1 MSTVFVST
9 PNIVHEANCP
19 NKTKTLNEA
28 ESKSRVTVCG
38 VKSCPRL
45 RICPRKLK
53 KSLSSFFLNIFSHL
67 QKKFALSRDTLLS
80 LGSGLSAVEKLFR
93 WVQIVRV
100 TLVSKLLITFVFA
113 QWWAFENV
121 IVPRDQT
128 LNEDDT
134 LNLHWTPP
142 LRKHFVAACARPPLS
157 FQVIVSPK
165 GSVMIEKKT
174 HSNFFRFT

>member
-45 RICPRKLK
+45 RICPPKLK
-53 KSLSSFFLNIFSHL
+53 KILVFVFSKFIFSFT
-67 QKKFALSRDTLLS
+67 KKFALSRDTVLS
-80 LGSGLSAVEKLFR
+80 FVGGLSAVEKLFR

-100 TLVSKLLITFVFA
+100 TFVSKLLVTPSYKTYACKYLHLYPTLLTKFNST
-113 QWWAFENV
+113 NV
-121 IVPRDQT
+121 K
-128 LNEDDT
+128 
-134 LNLHWTPP
+134 NLQYSICIIADVVQ
-142 LRKHFVAACARPPLS
+142 RS
-157 FQVIVSPK
+157 F
-165 GSVMIEKKT
+165 
-174 HSNFFRFT
+174 F